1 MNTHFLPQLKESDL
15 DISKYDTVFIGY
27 PIWAMDAPQAI
38 FSFLKEYNL
47 TGKTIVP
54 FCTHHGYG
62 AGRSYQHIAEII
74 PNASNVLNGFDID
87 GDKLE
92 NAESQVMQ
100 WIQDI
105 GLMQKE
111 QTFGNI
117 NEIPYTTTKGET
129 GFIYATDE
137 VLNHTEKKVPLIVAM
152 CGTGHDT
159 RKDAQDMGWIDKAQ
173 KEGFIVL
180 APNYNNASTYSE
192 TDTIASVIE
201 YIIQNYPVDKT
212 RVYST
217 GFSNGGAMSVALC
230 RDYPQLFAGIAAFGW
245 MVDMPDKNDVY
256 ATYDMPFQ
264 LIQGTKEY
272 TYQTD
277 SGAMAVMRDEQQALR
292 ALFLMNEMIE
302 ESPNYMSVPYWGYK
316 ADKTS
321 TSEFDGIKWSF
332 SNFYKNGYSSPFAQ
346 LVLIENADH
355 ILNKYEAEVA
365 WEFLKKYAR
374 NEQGKI
380 INITQ

>member
-1 MNTHFLPQLKESDL
+1 
-15 DISKYDTVFIGY
+15 
-27 PIWAMDAPQAI
+27 
-38 FSFLKEYNL
+38 
-47 TGKTIVP
+47 
-54 FCTHHGYG
+54 
-62 AGRSYQHIAEII
+62 
-74 PNASNVLNGFDID
+74 
-87 GDKLE
+87 
-92 NAESQVMQ
+92 
-100 WIQDI
+100 
-105 GLMQKE
+105 
-111 QTFGNI
+111 
-117 NEIPYTTTKGET
+117 
-129 GFIYATDE
+129 
-137 VLNHTEKKVPLIVAM
+137 VPLIVAM

-272 TYQTD
+272 TSQTD
-277 SGAMAVMRDEQQALR
+277 SGAMAIMRDEQQALR